1 MTMIELLPLLSRLN
15 PAEKLHIIQCLISEL
30 AQDESDLLRQG
41 MSYPVWS
48 PYDAFEAA
56 DTMLK
61 VLATENST
69 DVEHL
74 SSLNLR

>member
-1 MTMIELLPLLSRLN
+1 MTMSELIPLLSRLN
-15 PAEKLHIIQCLISEL
+15 RSEKLHIVQCLVSEL
-30 AQDESDLLRQG
+30 AQDESELLRHG

-61 VLATENST
+61 VLAEESDT
-69 DVEHL
+69 HA
-74 SSLNLR
+74 